1 METIRMLK
9 IEPLK
14 APVLIEVEHTLET
27 LQELVGG
34 TIQAVYPWEDPVAL
48 LCDDDGKGKGYTPNR
63 VLVGED
69 GEPYDLVVG
78 TFYICGL
85 TRDDFGSL
93 SDELAEKYT
102 ELFRCPEMLM
112 KTLDGGI
119 LWFRLGSGENPRMI
133 G

>member
-1 METIRMLK
+1 MK
-9 IEPLK
+9 ILIVEPGKTPRRADIPHALG
-14 APVLIEVEHTLET
+14 AMQHV
-27 LQELVGG
+27 VGG
-34 TIQAVYPWEDPVAL
+34 YIQALYPWEDPVAL